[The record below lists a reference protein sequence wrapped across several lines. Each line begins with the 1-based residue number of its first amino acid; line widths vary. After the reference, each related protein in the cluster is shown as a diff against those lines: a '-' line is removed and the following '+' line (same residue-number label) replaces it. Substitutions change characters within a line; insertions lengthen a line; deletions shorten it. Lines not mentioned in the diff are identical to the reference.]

1 MARSPPAPMGLALI
15 EQISGGQLSIDW
27 DGIPWIEMDADRRNL
42 EVDLA
47 PVKTLAKELPR
58 LLLSGGFR
66 EMRHG
71 LRIPRRLS
79 ELGWTVTLRVG
90 KRPIAWLGRGASA
103 LTGNIRVELGALPAL
118 LRLV

>member
-1 MARSPPAPMGLALI
+1 MAQSPPAPMGLALI

-27 DGIPWIEMDADRRNL
+27 DGVPWVEMDADRRNL

-47 PVKTLAKELPR
+47 PVKALAKELPR

-90 KRPIAWLGRGASA
+90 KRPVAWLGRGASA